1 MKLDSRLLS
10 PKSVAIY
17 RRPVSPIPSVAEF
30 QAAAE
35 EALAVMQ
42 VELEG
47 EPVVLKPNVTSG
59 EHFQD
64 PGSGIGTHPAF
75 VGGMVRYL
83 RAHGAAPGVGP
94 DAQIDIIED
103 PHNQDDESPATWQGT
118 GYVEMAHT
126 LGARLSAPTRETV
139 VCKEV
144 PRPLAHTS
152 RLVSSLAVDPGTI
165 YINVPKLKTHNL
177 AITTLCMKNQQGLVY
192 VLERHYCSQ
201 AMQEMDLQGIDT
213 DRPHE
218 EWMDEALH
226 ERWQEGLARRLADLA
241 TIAIPHLNVIEGVVG
256 RDGTGFNRGTNYPLG
271 LVVAGVNM
279 VAVDSVASYLMGF
292 DPQQLIYLRVAA
304 KAGLGIQDPT
314 QLDIYTSEGGELVPC
329 DDLDRWRANPS
340 FGVIRGVRPG
350 ASDPHRYRLST

>member
-17 RRPVSPIPSVAEF
+17 RRPVSPTPSVAEF

-35 EALAVMQ
+35 EALGVMRL
-42 VELEG
+42 ELEG
-47 EPVVLKPNVTSG
+47 EPVVLKPNVTAG
-59 EHFQD
+59 EHFH
-64 PGSGIGTHPAF
+64 PEAGITTHPAF

-83 RAHGAAPGVGP
+83 RAHGAAPNEIHIV
-94 DAQIDIIED
+94 ED
-103 PHNQDDESPATWQGT
+103 PHNQDDESPPTWENT
-118 GYVEMAHT
+118 GYPEMARAVGT
-126 LGARLSAPTRETV
+126 NLSAPARETIV
-139 VCKEV
+139 RKSV
-144 PRPLAHTS
+144 PQPLAHTS
-152 RLVSSLAVDPGTI
+152 RLVSSLAVEPGTI

-177 AITTLCMKNQQGLVY
+177 AITTLCIKNQQGLVY
-192 VLERHYCSQ
+192 VLERHYCAQ

-213 DRPHE
+213 SRPRE

-241 TIAIPHLNVIEGVVG
+241 TIAVPHLNVIEGVVG

-304 KAGLGIQDPT
+304 EAGLGIHDPT
-314 QLDIYTSEGGELVPC
+314 QLDIYTSEGGELIPC

-340 FGVIRGVRPG
+340 FNIIRGVRPE
-350 ASDPHRYRLST
+350 ASDPNRYRLSH

>member
-17 RRPVSPIPSVAEF
+17 RRRVSPTPSAAEF

-35 EALAVMQ
+35 EALAVMRL
-42 VELEG
+42 ELEG

-59 EHFQD
+59 EHFQ
-64 PGSGIGTHPAF
+64 PEMGITTHPAF
-75 VGGMVRYL
+75 VGGLVRYL
-83 RAHGAAPGVGP
+83 RAHGAASDSIHIV
-94 DAQIDIIED
+94 ED
-103 PHNQDDESPATWQGT
+103 PHNQDDESPPTWENT
-118 GYVEMAHT
+118 GYPEMAEAV
-126 LGARLSAPTRETV
+126 GANLSAPTRETIV
-139 VCKEV
+139 RRNVSQ
-144 PRPLAHTS
+144 PLAHAS
-152 RLVSSLAVDPGTI
+152 RLVSSLAVEPGTI

-192 VLERHYCSQ
+192 VLERHYCAQ

-213 DRPHE
+213 SRPHE

-241 TIAIPHLNVIEGVVG
+241 AIAVPHLNVIEGVVG
-256 RDGTGFNRGTNYPLG
+256 RDGTGFNRGANYPLG
-271 LVVAGVNM
+271 LVMAGVNM

-292 DPQQLIYLRVAA
+292 DPQQIIYLRVAA
-304 KAGLGIQDPT
+304 KAGLGIHDPT

-329 DDLDRWRANPS
+329 DDLDRWRTNPS
-340 FGVIRGVRPG
+340 FGVIRGVRPD